1 MRGKL
6 HRGRDLGFVE
16 TKRLGRVVFYGI
28 YVEIRRQWRNLKYNA
43 NEDEK
48 LYDIPLLCD
57 RGNEEKFSSYA
68 YSRNF
73 II

>member
-16 TKRLGRVVFYGI
+16 TKRLGRVVFCSI
-28 YVEIRRQWRNLKYNA
+28 YAEIRRQRRNLKYNA

-48 LYDIPLLCD
+48 LHDIPLLSD
-57 RGNEEKFSSYA
+57 PGNEEKFSSYA